1 MRRVYTTLLV
11 LLTVASLSSCRR
23 ETASDGRSYG
33 YLTVALAEDDSSSD
47 IVVKAPGDGE
57 DLGFSLEITPKDG
70 GETITVAD
78 HRTLA
83 AEPLKIAA
91 GNYTI
96 VAKSGTL
103 QNAAWDAPYYEGQ
116 TDILIKPEQENV
128 ANITATQANTAVTV
142 QFPPE
147 TDTFF
152 TEYRVIVD
160 NGRGDALVFGKS
172 AGSLEKTAYFA
183 VTGQLN
189 WEVYMVNTDGT
200 VFRTNPSTYEGVKA
214 KQHYHLTFT
223 LADATITAGA
233 GVFSISVDGTMQTK
247 TYPLVM
253 DFSASAGPAI
263 TAGFEITNEITVP
276 AGSTEPMQVNVAA
289 AAGIKSL
296 TLSHSSADLA
306 ALGIPA
312 GVDLVDASADVIS
325 ALGAAGITASS
336 VAFGSQSAS
345 FDIGGLIDHLPL
357 CAFTLSLTVIDAKNN
372 YRELPL
378 NIEVISPVDAEV
390 TGATPWARFA
400 LISAKYF
407 VNPRPE
413 GLSFQYRK
421 ASETAW
427 SDFTG
432 DISFNETAK
441 TFKAE
446 LYGLE
451 PQTQYVLRAVSN
463 KDKETKEI
471 TFTTDNAETVRNLN
485 FDSWWQDGSCWYPN
499 ESSSFHIWD
508 SANPGTSSLGVV
520 PTTPETNDVAVAGPG
535 KKAAKMTSMQ
545 VKVAVI
551 TKFAAGNIYIGQFDK
566 VSGVGAELDWGE
578 PFTSRPLA
586 LRGYYKYQPTA
597 IDMAESPYTG
607 KKGELDNCSIKIYLV
622 NWTNQF
628 HINTSKKVF
637 LPDDD
642 PSIIGLGDFTSNV
655 PTDGYVHFTLP
666 VRYRTLSVRP
676 THIVIV
682 GAASRLGDYFTGGV
696 GSTLYLDEFELV
708 YDAGELTETERELV
722 GYRN

>member
-1 MRRVYTTLLV
+1 MKRVITYLSAGLLLV
-11 LLTVASLSSCRR
+11 LMLSACRR
-23 ETASDGRSYG
+23 ETASDGRAYG
-33 YLTVALAEDDSSSD
+33 FLTVALEEDTSSSD
-47 IVVKAPGDGE
+47 IVVKAPGDEE
-57 DLGFSLEITPKDG
+57 DPVFSLLITPKDG
-70 GETITVAD
+70 GEAITVAD
-78 HRTLA
+78 HRALA

-200 VFRTNPSTYEGVKA
+200 VYRTNPATYEGVKA

-400 LISAKYF
+400 IISAKYF

-413 GLSFQYRK
+413 GLNFQYRK
-421 ASETAW
+421 ASDSEWT
-427 SDFTG
+427 DFGG

-451 PQTQYVLRAVSN
+451 PQTEYVLRAVSN

-471 TFTTDNAETVRNLN
+471 SFTTDKAEFLHNMN

-499 ESSSFHIWD
+499 ESSSYSVWD
-508 SANPGTSSLGVV
+508 SANPGTSGLGVV
-520 PTTPETNDVAVAGPG
+520 PTTPETSDVAVSGSG
-535 KKAAKMTSMQ
+535 KKAARLESSKAMGQ
-545 VKVAVI
+545 
-551 TKFAAGNIYIGQFDK
+551 FAAGNIYVGQFNGI
-566 VSGVGAELDWGE
+566 SGLGAKLKWGV

-586 LRGYYKYQPTA
+586 LTGYYKYSPKT
-597 IDMAESPYTG
+597 IDNAKSPYTD
-607 KKGELDNCSIKIYLV
+607 KKGQTDCCSIKIYLTD
-622 NWTNQF
+622 WSGQF
-628 HINTSKKVF
+628 DINTSTKQF
-637 LPDDD
+637 LQDDD
-642 PSIIGLGDFTSNV
+642 ASIIALGELYSSNTDSEYVRFTI
-655 PTDGYVHFTLP
+655 PL
-666 VRYRTLSVRP
+666 RYRDNRTP
-676 THIVIV
+676 KYIVIS
-682 GAASRLGDYFTGGV
+682 GAASRYGDYFTGGL
-696 GSTLYLDEFELV
+696 GSVLLLDEFSFV